1 MKNSILLII
10 FGLISFFSFSQDT
23 IKVNFSREVSLYER
37 NKTVIYEMGN
47 YSKQLFNDFKI
58 NGVDNNSGS
67 NTTKTTGGKL
77 TIQFLVGT
85 KLDGMVMLSMNF

>member
-23 IKVNFSREVSLYER
+23 INVNLSREVSLYER

-58 NGVDNNSGS
+58 NGVDNNSGG